1 VYGLNQERAGID
13 YEPWRDFQRWLAAG
27 NCEVVIPFAEKL
39 ARLIP
44 PRSVRLRRDFTQ
56 ILLAIKAHAL
66 LHRQHREVDERRQIT
81 ATMDDYRSVH
91 SLMNALIAES
101 SGAGIRPGLQET
113 TEAVTLATEG
123 LPSTDGATAQAVGKI
138 LKLDKSTA
146 RRRLVAAAH
155 EGLIVNL
162 EIRRGQPGR
171 YRVTGQKIEV
181 EEVMPDPSTLPE
193 NKRHRTTGDSFE
205 STNNDIAVARGF
217 ATGLPPALDQVD
229 IAGRTGL
236 GGTVAAVAEEV
247 DPLVEFEERAAI
259 REYDGGMPRAQAET
273 MAATE
278 VPELPD
284 FLDRR
289 LKRGAA

>member
-1 VYGLNQERAGID
+1 M
-13 YEPWRDFQRWLAAG
+13 
-27 NCEVVIPFAEKL
+27 VIPFAEKL
-39 ARLIP
+39 AQLIP

-66 LHRQHREVDERRQIT
+66 LHRQHRKVDERGQIT
-81 ATMDDYRSVH
+81 ATMDDYRNIH

-113 TEAVTLATEG
+113 MEAVTLATEG

-171 YRVTGQKIEV
+171 YRATGQKIEV
-181 EEVMPDPSTLPE
+181 EEVIPDPSTLSE
-193 NKRHRTTGDSFE
+193 NKRHRTTGDNFE
-205 STNNDIAVARGF
+205 STNNDIEVARAF
-217 ATGLPPALDQVD
+217 ATGLPPALDRQVID

-236 GGTVAAVAEEV
+236 GGTVAGVAEGQDRAV
-247 DPLVEFEERAAI
+247 MFEERAAI